1 MLYELWFTDDQGRRR
16 TLAGHKVIIDHAGLD
31 LWRDTTTL
39 YTKVLDGHL
48 EGSGKDSASVI
59 AAGILRIKPMMFARQ
74 LTTFRSSGGTFAE
87 RAGAMSRFARLF
99 TGALWDVY
107 VTDAAPERAVLT
119 GRWTMPYTPPPRPA
133 SESELGFEQRR
144 PVQWFSPPLL
154 ARAGMKVMLS
164 AAFGD
169 YLDKR
174 ELQLAFENWVPDD
187 HAGDAELWLDVI
199 ADTADGFDP
208 TYTVAWC
215 ASQARAAAG
224 GL

>member
-1 MLYELWFTDDQGRRR
+1 
-16 TLAGHKVIIDHAGLD
+16 
-31 LWRDTTTL
+31 
-39 YTKVLDGHL
+39 
-48 EGSGKDSASVI
+48 
-59 AAGILRIKPMMFARQ
+59 
-74 LTTFRSSGGTFAE
+74 
-87 RAGAMSRFARLF
+87 
-99 TGALWDVY
+99 
-107 VTDAAPERAVLT
+107 
-119 GRWTMPYTPPPRPA
+119 MPYTPPPRPA

-174 ELQLAFENWVPDD
+174 ELQQAFNDWVPTD
-187 HAGDAELWLDVI
+187 HAEDAELWLDVI
-199 ADTADGFDP
+199 ADTADGFNP

-215 ASQARAAAG
+215 ASQRELQPR